1 MEKFLEV
8 CNKVLDKHA
17 PRKSKCVRGNHSPF
31 MKRDSPFMK
40 FFKEKTVE
48 NRKNYN
54 KRSYCVTLLRKVKK
68 EHYGRLDEKD
78 VTHNKTFWKTAK
90 PFLSDK
96 TVKFPTVTLFEKS
109 EIISNQEKIAETF
122 NTFFTDIVSSL
133 KIPPYQDADFARGIV
148 GGDPITFILKK
159 YKNHSSIIVINI
171 FCHENKSF
179 NFETI
184 KREYILKKIKS
195 LDIQNLSKR

>member
-1 MEKFLEV
+1 MV
-8 CNKVLDKHA
+8 
-17 PRKSKCVRGNHSPF
+17 
-31 MKRDSPFMK
+31 
-40 FFKEKTVE
+40 
-48 NRKNYN
+48 
-54 KRSYCVTLLRKVKK
+54 
-68 EHYGRLDEKD
+68 
-78 VTHNKTFWKTAK
+78 
-90 PFLSDK
+90 
-96 TVKFPTVTLFEKS
+96 EKS

-148 GGDPITFILKK
+148 GSDPITFILKK

-184 KREYILKKIKS
+184 KREDILKKIKS